1 MALQETLDELTLRRQ
16 AYKAFEQQVDAELR
30 DLRAEKLGAEKAG
43 IRHLVVKA
51 AAEGATTGQIKR
63 AYGTKDHR
71 TVADILHAGTTEI
84 HAIRQA
90 EAKKQEHAD
99 WFEFT
104 GDDRVAITIGDS
116 TASYTWTEVDGEIMF
131 STDEPRWDSTFTN
144 ENEAVKLLDGKL
156 ESESVEAGAVA
167 RAIRK
172 REG

>member
-1 MALQETLDELTLRRQ
+1 MALQDTLDELETRRL
-16 AYKAFEQQVDAELR
+16 AYKAFERQVDQELR
-30 DLRAEKLGAEKAG
+30 QLRAEKLNAEKAG

-71 TVADILHAGTTEI
+71 TVADMLIAGRAEI
-84 HAIRQA
+84 EAIRQA
-90 EAKKQEHAD
+90 EAKKLEHAD
-99 WFEFT
+99 WFEFQ
-104 GDDRVAITIGDS
+104 DDGTILVEVDAWVAYYD
-116 TASYTWTEVDGEIMF
+116 WTEVDGEIMF
-131 STDEPRWDSTFTN
+131 STNEPRWDSTFTN

-172 REG
+172 RQG